1 MKDTERRRYEML
13 VRVRDFL
20 GTRTASFPPATMGGQ
35 LFAALAGIVE
45 ELDTHATAQ
54 MSSHSAAMQ
63 STTTKATARAALR
76 EDLEAIART
85 ARVMALDT
93 PGLEDRFRLP
103 RNNNDQMLLSAARA
117 FAADALP
124 LKAQFIQHELPAN
137 FLEDLNADI
146 ADFEQAISNQGINT
160 ESQVAATE
168 AIDSAIERGLTTV
181 RKLHAVVRNKFADDA
196 ATLAAWLS
204 ASHVERPPRTKKPEP
219 PPPPSQSGRV

>member
-1 MKDTERRRYEML
+1 MRDRERRTYEMFL
-13 VRVRDFL
+13 RVRDFL
-20 GTRTASFPPATMGGQ
+20 GMHTAAFPPASMGGQ
-35 LFAALAGIVE
+35 LFVALAGIVE

-54 MSSHSAAMQ
+54 MSSQSATRQ

-103 RNNNDQMLLSAARA
+103 RGSNDQTLLSVARA

-124 LKAQFIQHELPAN
+124 LKAQFIQHEMPAN
-137 FLEDLNADI
+137 FLEDLAADI
-146 ADFEQAISNQGINT
+146 ADFEQAISNQGLST
-160 ESQVAATE
+160 DAQVAATE

-181 RKLHAVVRNKFADDA
+181 RKLHAVVRNKFANDA

-219 PPPPSQSGRV
+219 PPTQ

>member
-20 GTRTASFPPATMGGQ
+20 GMNTAAFPAATMGGQ
-35 LFAALAGIVE
+35 LFAALAGVVE

-54 MSSHSAAMQ
+54 MSHQSAAKQ
-63 STTTKATARAALR
+63 GTTSRAVARAALR

-103 RNNNDQMLLSAARA
+103 RGSNDQTLLSAARA

-124 LKAQFIQHELPAN
+124 LKPQFIQHELPAN
-137 FLEDLNADI
+137 FLEDLNSDI
-146 ADFEQAISNQGINT
+146 ADFEQAISNQGLSTGAQI
-160 ESQVAATE
+160 AATE
-168 AIDSAIERGLTTV
+168 AIDDAIDRGLMTV
-181 RKLHAVVRNKFADDA
+181 RKLHAVVRNKFANDP
-196 ATLAAWLS
+196 ATLAAWTS
-204 ASHVERPPRTKKPEP
+204 ARHVERPPRSNKPTP
-219 PPPPSQSGRV
+219 PPPPSQ